1 MLFSAALAMSAHAQ
15 RLHFGTD
22 EPKDHPVATRMLA
35 DLEAQDESLRALAQP
50 SGRQRAKLAYSDA
63 AAALIKLGVDKG
75 SAGTP
80 WIIAGAALVAGK
92 QDVCEALDRGA
103 LPEPSCELLRRSLE
117 SLASNP
123 PENQAELDRSLRAA
137 FAELLQAT
145 GKVSDWPWPESPEA
159 PAPLWP
165 DFSRAAG
172 ALAPEASAALQTLHE
187 RCELASSWVGY
198 APGSRSM
205 TRLVM
210 DASWP
215 LGREKQMS
223 AGLYRRW
230 MGELGQAAASVVG
243 SDAGG
248 EPAAGASGLE
258 RLRRLA
264 LLGRLCG
271 LLDALAPDPA
281 AKQLEKLLLAAAE
294 TMPEDPAINAGWVR
308 LEPWLELAASRTA
321 LADEKSVV
329 RQLRP
334 AVRSIGEL
342 AKSAQSEM
350 LESLGK
356 VVSKPD
362 AAGDPGVL
370 ASVTLCSDTLA
381 LLDGLHRASG
391 AVEDP
396 DASKGDPVARESAKA
411 ITDSLLRLSK
421 EVADPKQRDR
431 SLAAIRGLSQDVADL
446 LELPGEKRLRAG
458 DEALEALIGVKPAEL
473 VAFVDRERAAWRK
486 EVGGRNGTA
495 AGAEPHA
502 QKLRAVSVL
511 LALALDA
518 EWCRAGAAPNGVLA
532 AWGGWSLAPESTGA
546 LAVGA
551 AEAIPDALAK
561 AMSEQTPLPGAMK
574 TEADFS
580 VVSLA
585 GEVARR
591 LGQAGVP
598 KPEQPPL
605 MTLRAVA
612 CGSPDARAVLLA
624 TWRGQIAVVC
634 RYAAD
639 GAAGNAEARAFANRK
654 ATELMQNWKQREEI
668 AR

>member
-1 MLFSAALAMSAHAQ
+1 MLFSAALAMSAPAQ

-50 SGRQRAKLAYSDA
+50 SVRQRAKLAYSDA

-123 PENQAELDRSLRAA
+123 PENQAELDRTLRAA

-248 EPAAGASGLE
+248 EPATGASGLE

-321 LADEKSVV
+321 LADEKTVV

-342 AKSAQSEM
+342 ARSAQSEM

-356 VVSKPD
+356 VATKPD

-381 LLDGLHRASG
+381 LLGGLHRASD
-391 AVEDP
+391 AVEDS
-396 DASKGDPVARESAKA
+396 DAPRGDPVARESAKA

-431 SLAAIRGLSQDVADL
+431 SLAAIRALSQDVAEL
-446 LELPGEKRLRAG
+446 LELPGEKRLRDG
-458 DEALEALIGVKPAEL
+458 DKALETLIGVKPAEL
-473 VAFVDRERAAWRK
+473 VAFIDRERAAWRK

-502 QKLRAVSVL
+502 QKLRAVSAL

-518 EWCRAGAAPNGVLA
+518 ESCRSGASPSGVLA
-532 AWGGWSLAPESTGA
+532 AWGGWPLAPETTTT
-546 LAVGA
+546 LAVNA
-551 AEAIPDALAK
+551 ATAVPDALAK
-561 AMSEQTPLPGAMK
+561 AMNEQSPLAGANE
-574 TEADFS
+574 TAAEHA
-580 VVSLA
+580 VASLA
-585 GEVARR
+585 GKLARR
-591 LGQAGVP
+591 LGDSGNPRPQ
-598 KPEQPPL
+598 QPPMFL
-605 MTLRAVA
+605 VRAIA
-612 CGSPDARAVLLA
+612 TGSPDVRAVLLA
-624 TWRGQIAVVC
+624 KWREPVALVC

-639 GAAGNAEARAFANRK
+639 GTTGDSEAKSFANRK
-654 ATELMQNWKQREEI
+654 AAELLRGWKQSEEPGK
-668 AR
+668 